1 MRASSCIGG
10 FKMWGEIILKR
21 NCNEL
26 VSLFEIDYGEEDV

>member
-10 FKMWGEIILKR
+10 FKMRAEIILKR